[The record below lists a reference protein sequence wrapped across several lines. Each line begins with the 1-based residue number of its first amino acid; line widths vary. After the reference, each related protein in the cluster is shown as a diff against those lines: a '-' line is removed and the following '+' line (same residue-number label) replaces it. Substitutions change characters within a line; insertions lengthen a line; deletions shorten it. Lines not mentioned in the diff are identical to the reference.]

1 MCYQPDRIWIFK
13 FIYRK
18 HRSRAL
24 QQQKS
29 VKLMNTR
36 ERETQQQKAIH
47 FQLGGVFSFSE
58 FFFSS
63 LRKCL
68 SSMSFSLNDKSHAA
82 EDFLKK
88 YIKKFSMNICLN
100 FLFALLHK
108 KNCHFEAY
116 NLRFKYISDSEN
128 VKKISSNFGK
138 RPEFEAIRKQTPY
151 LCWIT
156 IMSFVEKMF
165 VHASFKLF
173 ISSLSITAK
182 IIH

>member
-1 MCYQPDRIWIFK
+1 MNWVYKKISNVFEFPFCVV
-13 FIYRK
+13 
-18 HRSRAL
+18 A
-24 QQQKS
+24 QKIAIS
-29 VKLMNTR
+29 KL
-36 ERETQQQKAIH
+36 
-47 FQLGGVFSFSE
+47 
-58 FFFSS
+58 
-63 LRKCL
+63 
-68 SSMSFSLNDKSHAA
+68 
-82 EDFLKK
+82 
-88 YIKKFSMNICLN
+88 
-100 FLFALLHK
+100 
-108 KNCHFEAY
+108 

-182 IIH
+182 IIHWKDFSSLHFFFISSKCCRPLSLAPQSIYIEVRGIIDSLLWGVIKIARA